1 MIGAMSTPMT
11 PREESLG
18 SYEMLWDCP
27 HCDTKKNLGVTHRHC
42 PNCGAPQDASK
53 RYFPSDADKV
63 AVANHQFTGADRVC
77 SSCST
82 AQSAKAK
89 NCGKCGAPLDG
100 MKAVPLILQH
110 KAAPAAKG
118 RPWGWYILAFVLLMS
133 VAIWWRCIR
142 KKNIELD
149 VKGHRWATV
158 ITVEEYRE
166 VGQSGWRNEV
176 PSDARAIT
184 CSQQKRSTKSVP
196 DGESCTMVKRDK
208 GDGTFEEVNQ
218 CTPKT
223 REEPV
228 YDDHCDFRVD
238 RWTAVDELK
247 QAGTGLDVK
256 WAAAPPQ
263 PAQTVIGAR
272 RAGAR
277 DATYTLDFSDGKKT
291 RTCNVSEGTWRK
303 YKDGQH
309 VKAKARASSGELV
322 CSSL

>member
-1 MIGAMSTPMT
+1 MSTPTT

-53 RYFPSDADKV
+53 RYFPSDVSAALADV
-63 AVANHQFTGADRVC
+63 V
-77 SSCST
+77 
-82 AQSAKAK
+82 
-89 NCGKCGAPLDG
+89 CGAPLDG

-166 VGQSGWRNEV
+166 VGQSGWRGIE
-176 PSDARAIT
+176 PAR
-184 CSQQKRSTKSVP
+184 S
-196 DGESCTMVKRDK
+196 
-208 GDGTFEEVNQ
+208 
-218 CTPKT
+218 
-223 REEPV
+223 
-228 YDDHCDFRVD
+228 
-238 RWTAVDELK
+238 
-247 QAGTGLDVK
+247 
-256 WAAAPPQ
+256 
-263 PAQTVIGAR
+263 
-272 RAGAR
+272 
-277 DATYTLDFSDGKKT
+277 
-291 RTCNVSEGTWRK
+291 
-303 YKDGQH
+303 
-309 VKAKARASSGELV
+309 
-322 CSSL
+322 